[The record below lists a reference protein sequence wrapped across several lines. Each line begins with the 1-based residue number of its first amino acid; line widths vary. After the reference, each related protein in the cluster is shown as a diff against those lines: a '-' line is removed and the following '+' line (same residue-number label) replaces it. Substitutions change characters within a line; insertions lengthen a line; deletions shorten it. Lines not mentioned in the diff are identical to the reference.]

1 MSHEDS
7 ATAATAYDAA
17 LDAAA
22 RHARDWLGSVQTRPV
37 AARAGIEEIT
47 KQLGEELPEGP
58 TPADQVIDELAAAA
72 EPGLVAMGSGRFFGF
87 VIGGTLPAALGADWL
102 TSAWDQNS
110 GMRSVTPAVSALGDL
125 AARWLLELL
134 DLPRESSV
142 GWVTGATSANFAALA
157 AARYRVLE
165 RAGWNVEAAGLQGA
179 PRVRVL
185 VGAEVHSS
193 VEIAL
198 RMLGLGAPESVAV
211 DDQGRMRPDA
221 LAAAVATGPAGGPL
235 IVVLQ
240 AGNVHSGAFDDFSS
254 LVAIAREAGAWV
266 HVDGAFGLWAAA
278 SPPLQALT
286 AGMSGADSWATDAH
300 KTLNATYDSGIVICA
315 DPTAHRAALG
325 VHGPYL
331 MQSEVGDPADFVP
344 ELSRR
349 AREIVVWAAL
359 RSLGRSGLEDLMAGL
374 CHAARRFADGLT
386 AIPGLRVLNDVVY
399 TQVCVGFAS
408 DELAA
413 RVVRRVLDDGTAWMS
428 GSRWHDQAILR
439 VSVSNATTTD
449 ADIDRS
455 LAALAR
461 IVAEETSH

>member
-1 MSHEDS
+1 M
-7 ATAATAYDAA
+7 
-17 LDAAA
+17 
-22 RHARDWLGSVQTRPV
+22 
-37 AARAGIEEIT
+37 RA
-47 KQLGEELPEGP
+47 
-58 TPADQVIDELAAAA
+58 
-72 EPGLVAMGSGRFFGF
+72 
-87 VIGGTLPAALGADWL
+87 
-102 TSAWDQNS
+102 
-110 GMRSVTPAVSALGDL
+110 
-125 AARWLLELL
+125 
-134 DLPRESSV
+134 
-142 GWVTGATSANFAALA
+142 
-157 AARYRVLE
+157 
-165 RAGWNVEAAGLQGA
+165 
-179 PRVRVL
+179 
-185 VGAEVHSS
+185 
-193 VEIAL
+193 
-198 RMLGLGAPESVAV
+198 
-211 DDQGRMRPDA
+211 DA
-221 LAAAVATGPAGGPL
+221 LAEAIAAGPVGGPL

-240 AGNVHSGAFDDFSS
+240 AGNVHSGAFDDFAA
-254 LVAIAREAGAWV
+254 LVPIARAAGAWV

-278 SPPLQALT
+278 SPPLRALT
-286 AGMSGADSWATDAH
+286 AGMSDADSWATDAH
-300 KTLNATYDSGIVICA
+300 KTLNVTYDSGIVICA
-315 DPTAHRAALG
+315 DPAAHRAALG

-374 CHAARRFADGLT
+374 CHAARRFADGLG
-386 AIPGLRVLNDVVY
+386 AIPGVRVLNDVVY

-461 IVAEETSH
+461 IVTEESA